1 VNYGYAIGAS
11 GVLAAMHRQDVAA
24 NNLANINTVGFKLDV
39 GATVPREAARVE
51 DHLFHLPSNKLL
63 ERLGAGVLLAPTRTS
78 FKQGALQTTGNE
90 LDVAIRGDGFFVVG
104 SGRDGAQDVRFTRD
118 GRFVRGRDGYLV
130 MAAGGAQVLDDND
143 RPIRLDPRQKVV
155 IDGDGSVIQGGREI
169 ARLGLADF
177 ADRRTL
183 RKQGDNLFAASSP
196 AGRVRAAGQVVQH
209 AVENSAVDPVAAMM
223 AVQDAANAASAS
235 LRMMQMHDEL
245 AGRAISSLGRV
256 N

>member
-1 VNYGYAIGAS
+1 MNYGYAVGAS

-24 NNLANINTVGFKLDV
+24 NNLANINTVGFKIDV
-39 GATVPREAARVE
+39 GATVPRESARIE
-51 DHLFHLPSNKLL
+51 DNLFHLPSNRLL

-78 FKQGALQTTGNE
+78 FKQGALQTTDNE
-90 LDVAIRGDGFFVVG
+90 LDVAIQGDGFFIVG
-104 SGRDGAQDVRFTRD
+104 SGLDGAQDARFTRD
-118 GRFVRGRDGYLV
+118 GRFVRSRDGYLV
-130 MAAGGAQVLDDND
+130 MATGGAPVLDDND
-143 RPIRLDPRQKVV
+143 RPIRLDPRQKVM
-155 IDGDGSVIQGGREI
+155 IDGDGAVMQGGREV

-183 RKQGDNLFAASSP
+183 RKQGDNLFAAQSP
-196 AGRVRAAGQVVQH
+196 AGRTRATGRVVQN
-209 AVENSAVDPVAAMM
+209 AVENSAADPVAAMM
-223 AVQDAANAASAS
+223 AVQEAANAASAS